1 METSLKRR
9 YTWSGVPGTERTV
22 RLSHETRQHVPLF
35 VSAGLYGKFD
45 CKFILT
51 DCCMKYCDIDVDA
64 DCGGAQPG
72 GQHGDPE
79 REVDLLQVREEGE
92 PAAPSPPGETE
103 TE

>member
-1 METSLKRR
+1 
-9 YTWSGVPGTERTV
+9 
-22 RLSHETRQHVPLF
+22 
-35 VSAGLYGKFD
+35 
-45 CKFILT
+45 
-51 DCCMKYCDIDVDA
+51 MKYCDIDLDA
-64 DCGGAQPG
+64 DCGGGAQPG